1 MLTVDSQSPELTKC
15 LLFTLQSQVILFTR
29 YLQVST
35 HWHSKKYQRY
45 FPQLDVCSLH
55 RQRAFHRSRWNRNIN
70 KPRCPGEASEQECQT
85 PPLLSV
91 TDTSIPM
98 GHCWWPQL
106 LITCWASDDLSPLN
120 SFCVEDSQ
128 LAAQLPFP
136 PTMYHY
142 PRASKPK
149 QENRLSMWEQS

>member
-1 MLTVDSQSPELTKC
+1 MRPL
-15 LLFTLQSQVILFTR
+15 
-29 YLQVST
+29 
-35 HWHSKKYQRY
+35 
-45 FPQLDVCSLH
+45 
-55 RQRAFHRSRWNRNIN
+55 NRNA
-70 KPRCPGEASEQECQT
+70 KHL
-85 PPLLSV
+85 PLLSV

-106 LITCWASDDLSPLN
+106 LITCWASNDLSPLN

-149 QENRLSMWEQS
+149 QENRLSMWEQI